1 VSVST
6 RAIRTSAVDTSCDI
20 CGRTLLRGERA
31 EVYLHGGTRHD
42 VCELCTGRAIH
53 AGWVREGTV
62 PAYDEAGAR
71 GDSRRSLLGR
81 LRSRRE
87 LESDL
92 FDDELE
98 EEFDDF
104 EPRAGQAAPPD
115 WPDGGPARADGGPA
129 RADGGP
135 ARPASERRPAPRR
148 RRSIAG
154 RDAPGARESARHAG
168 PREPRHVRAVPTSV
182 ENKTAAAVS
191 LFNGSEHP
199 KTVAGIARSL
209 GLPDVA
215 VYPTDPTASVVNLV
229 VSWELCWYRYQ
240 VELSDELPHVRVSEQ
255 GYELDELSAVDRE
268 INASADDR
276 GRLALG
282 G

>member
-1 VSVST
+1 VST

-31 EVYLHGGTRHD
+31 DVYLHGGTRHE

-81 LRSRRE
+81 LRGRRE
-87 LESDL
+87 LEPDQ
-92 FDDELE
+92 FDDEPD
-98 EEFDDF
+98 EEFDEGS
-104 EPRAGQAAPPD
+104 EPRSGQPAPPD
-115 WPDGGPARADGGPA
+115 WPDAGPRSG
-129 RADGGP
+129 
-135 ARPASERRPAPRR
+135 SERRQAARR
-148 RRSIAG
+148 RRSIAA
-154 RDAPGARESARHAG
+154 RDAPGPRESARDAG

-191 LFNGSEHP
+191 LFNSSEHP

-240 VELSDELPHVRVSEQ
+240 VELSDEVPHVRVSDQ
-255 GYELDELSAVDRE
+255 GYELDELSEVDRA

-276 GRLALG
+276 GRLKLG

>member
-1 VSVST
+1 VST
-6 RAIRTSAVDTSCDI
+6 RAIRTSAVDTFCDI

-31 EVYLHGGTRHD
+31 EVYVHGGNRHD

-53 AGWVREGTV
+53 AGWVREGTM
-62 PAYDEAGAR
+62 PAYDDSSSR

-81 LRSRRE
+81 LRNRRE
-87 LESDL
+87 LESDE
-92 FDDELE
+92 FEDDPYEALE
-98 EEFDDF
+98 QPPES
-104 EPRAGQAAPPD
+104 RSAPGLD
-115 WPDGGPARADGGPA
+115 WPDGGGRAGSG
-129 RADGGP
+129 
-135 ARPASERRPAPRR
+135 SERRPPSRR

-154 RDAPGARESARHAG
+154 RDTPPARDSGREAG
-168 PREPRHVRAVPTSV
+168 PREPRHVRAVPTSA

-199 KTVAGIARSL
+199 KTVAGIAKSL
-209 GLPDVA
+209 GLPEVA

-240 VELSDELPHVRVSEQ
+240 VELSDEVPHVRVSDQ
-255 GYELDELSAVDRE
+255 GYELDELSEVDRRA
-268 INASADDR
+268 NASADDR

-282 G
+282 

>member
-1 VSVST
+1 
-6 RAIRTSAVDTSCDI
+6 
-20 CGRTLLRGERA
+20 LLRGERS
-31 EVYLHGGTRHD
+31 EVYLHGGTRHE

-62 PAYDEAGAR
+62 PAYDEAGSR

-81 LRSRRE
+81 LRGRRE
-87 LESDL
+87 LESEQ
-92 FDDELE
+92 FDDEPD
-98 EEFDDF
+98 EEFDDY
-104 EPRAGQAAPPD
+104 EPRSGQAAPPD
-115 WPDGGPARADGGPA
+115 WPDSGGRNG
-129 RADGGP
+129 
-135 ARPASERRPAPRR
+135 SERRQPPPRR

-154 RDAPGARESARHAG
+154 REPSPARESARHTG

-240 VELSDELPHVRVSEQ
+240 VELSDEVPHVRVSDQ
-255 GYELDELSAVDRE
+255 GYMLDELSEIDRQ